1 MIEEQNLVVDEE
13 VIKKSIRAGTPITIK
28 AYTLPRETEIYIANV
43 LAVFLRFAGHEDLH
57 DYVEYCVH
65 ELSSNAKK
73 ANTKRVYFM
82 ENNLDINNPDQYK
95 YGMINFKKDTLN
107 NMPYYLKLQKN
118 KGLYIKVNILYTNN
132 SIQIEVCN
140 NVSLAK
146 VEAIRIHDKLAR
158 SRQFNSL
165 EDAFSQVLD
174 DSEGAGLG
182 LVVLVLMLKKMG
194 LGEDCF
200 DISGTKT
207 ETVARLV
214 IPLGETFLTNI
225 SEITDTIVNQIKT
238 LPQFPENIIKVQNL
252 LSDPK
257 SDILDIAGKISVDP
271 AMTADIIKL
280 ANSAQYMATKKIS
293 TISEAVKI
301 LGISGIRKLLYSYG
315 SQKLL
320 GNETSE
326 KKELWRHSYKTA
338 FYAFNL
344 ARNFYHDKSSIED
357 IYLGGML
364 HDMGKIVLSM
374 VKPDSIKKMD
384 MFRENKSIASVTFED
399 VRAGINHAEIGALI
413 AEKWNFPGNLVMAIR
428 YHHSPSLAPEKYRG
442 LVDSVYL
449 ANMLCAIERGEVI
462 FEQLDSSVLTRFN
475 ITHPDQIKKIITVF
489 SKGFSAEK
497 D

>member
-1 MIEEQNLVVDEE
+1 MTEEQNLVIDEE
-13 VIKKSIRAGTPITIK
+13 EIKKSIRAGMPITITT
-28 AYTLPRETEIYIANV
+28 YTLPRETEIYIANV
-43 LAVFLRFAGHEDLH
+43 LAVVLRFAGHEDLH

-73 ANTKRVYFM
+73 ANTKRVYFT
-82 ENNLDINNPDQYK
+82 EQNLDINNPDQYK

-107 NMPYYLKLQKN
+107 NLPHYLQLQKN
-118 KGLYIKVNILYTNN
+118 KGLYIKLNILYTNN

-146 VEAIRIHDKLAR
+146 IEAIRIHDKLAR

-200 DISGTKT
+200 DISGAKT

-214 IPLGETFLTNI
+214 IPLRQALLTNI
-225 SEITDTIVNQIKT
+225 SEITGTIVNEIKT

-271 AMTADIIKL
+271 AMTAGIIKL
-280 ANSAQYMATKKIS
+280 ANSAQYMATKKIG

-301 LGISGIRKLLYSYG
+301 LGISGIKKLLYSYG

-320 GNETSE
+320 GNETDE

-344 ARNFYHDKSSIED
+344 ARNFYHDKNSIED

-374 VKPDSIKKMD
+374 VKPDSIEKMN
-384 MFRENKSIASVTFED
+384 MFRENKSIAAVTFED
-399 VRAGINHAEIGALI
+399 IRAGINHAEIGALI
-413 AEKWNFPGNLVMAIR
+413 AEKWNFPGNLVAAIR
-428 YHHSPSLAPEKYRG
+428 YHHSPGLAPAEYRV

-449 ANMLCAIERGEVI
+449 ANMLCAIERDEVI
-462 FEQLDSSVLTRFN
+462 FEQLDDSVLARFN
-475 ITHPDQIKKIITVF
+475 ITHQDQIKKIIAVF
-489 SKGFSAEK
+489 SKGFNKEQ